1 MIVYEDSKVIL
12 TPTATIIN
20 DYKMGDCPTLEYNFR
35 VYDPLIHKN
44 VPMGMF
50 YDEFGKRLFLPR
62 GVDVDYIM
70 RKLQS
75 SNMDVEPYEYSF
87 KRYHKYES
95 IGLRLKYGPRDKR
108 QVEAL
113 KFMLCEGKFEANNK
127 RSQFAVNLP
136 TGAGKTYCSVATI
149 AYLGIKSII
158 ITAQSGILEQWRKAI
173 VEYTGIQDTDVCK
186 LEGSA
191 MIDRIVSGKSKN
203 MHKKIYLVTHA
214 TLKSYGDSRGWNNI
228 TRLFE
233 SLKIGLKFY
242 DEAHQNFAN
251 MCMVDFFTNVYRT
264 YYVTAT
270 LKRSD
275 YRENKVYALYMK
287 NVPSIDLFDQD
298 KDPHT
303 KYMAFKYN
311 SMPRP
316 IDISNCKN
324 MYGLNRVRYIDYL
337 MGNENFWMMFDYIFN
352 MIESHGGKALFYI
365 GTNDAILKVKNRILR
380 HYPEY
385 ENDIG
390 IYTSLA
396 GENKQKEREK
406 RFILST
412 TKSAGAGEDIKD
424 LKYSVVLAEPFK
436 SDVLAQQTLG
446 RTRDPYTF
454 YIELVDVGFYQVNNY
469 YNAKRPIFEKYALS
483 TRQTEIARNNIK
495 NIAQAAYESRIHRCE
510 RLVNFYEPQK
520 ELVSFEKGNK
530 PLITFYDE
538 EGSRVLEP

>member
-1 MIVYEDSKVIL
+1 MNESKVIL

-20 DYKMGDCPTLEYNFR
+20 DYSMGDCPTLEYNFR
-35 VYDPLIHKN
+35 VYDPLIHKS

-50 YDEFGKRLFLPR
+50 YDEKGRRLFLPR

-75 SNMDVEPYEYSF
+75 SNMDTDPYEYIF
-87 KRYHKYES
+87 KRYHPFEK
-95 IGLRLKYGPRDKR
+95 IQLRMKYGPRDSR

-113 KFMLCEGKFEANNK
+113 RFMLCEGKYENNLK

-149 AYLGIKSII
+149 SYLQMKSII
-158 ITAQSGILEQWRKAI
+158 ITAQSGILEQWKNAI
-173 VEYTGIQDTDVCK
+173 VEYTGIVDTEICK

-191 MIDRIVSGKSKN
+191 TIDRIISGRSKN

-228 TRLFE
+228 TKLFE
-233 SLKIGLKFY
+233 MLKIGLKFY

-275 YRENKVYALYMK
+275 YRENRVYALYMK
-287 NVPSIDLFDQD
+287 NVPLIDLFDQD
-298 KDPHT
+298 RDPHT
-303 KYMAFKYN
+303 KYLAFKFN
-311 SMPRP
+311 SLPRP
-316 IDISNCKN
+316 VDISNCKN

-352 MIESHGGKALFYI
+352 MIETHGGKALFYI
-365 GTNDAILKVKNRILR
+365 GTNNAILKVKNRILR

-390 IYTSLA
+390 IYTSLS
-396 GENKQKEREK
+396 GENKKAEREK

-446 RTRDPYTF
+446 RTRDPFTF

-483 TRQTEIARNNIK
+483 TKQTEIPRAKIRT
-495 NIAQAAYESRIHRCE
+495 IAQDAYESRINRNN
-510 RLVNFYEPQK
+510 RLVTFNEPRQ
-520 ELVSFEKGNK
+520 ELVTFAKNGEKQE
-530 PLITFYDE
+530 LVTFYDE
-538 EGSRVLEP
+538 EGSRVNP